1 MPAISEFRR
10 GMAIL
15 FKDEIYLIIEY
26 QHVKPG
32 KGQAF
37 IKTRLRNIKT
47 GRVIDNTFKLSE
59 RLESVRLEGKQMQY
73 LYEDANGFVFMDL
86 TTYDQITLSPDL
98 IGDDD
103 RFLKEGLEV
112 KVLFNG
118 QEPITMELP
127 NSVDYTVIE
136 AEPVVKGDTAGN
148 LTKMVKIETGAQ
160 IQVPPFISAGETI
173 KIDTRTG
180 TYLSRS

>member
-1 MPAISEFRR
+1 
-10 GMAIL
+10 
-15 FKDEIYLIIEY
+15 
-26 QHVKPG
+26 
-32 KGQAF
+32 
-37 IKTRLRNIKT
+37 
-47 GRVIDNTFKLSE
+47 
-59 RLESVRLEGKQMQY
+59 
-73 LYEDANGFVFMDL
+73 
-86 TTYDQITLSPDL
+86 
-98 IGDDD
+98 
-103 RFLKEGLEV
+103 
-112 KVLFNG
+112 
-118 QEPITMELP
+118 MELP